1 MIVTVPLTSKGWE
14 DKHDLKNIINYC
26 AEHTAWFKHSAFIQG
41 HFEWIL
47 LDPCKSS
54 EHAIFIPFL
63 KSSKQAQR
71 GCFSLSLSS
80 IRGTSEIMY
89 VTVSYTYK
97 VIL

>member
-1 MIVTVPLTSKGWE
+1 MVVTVPLTSKGWE
-14 DKHDLKNIINYC
+14 DENDLKNIINYC
-26 AEHTAWFKHSAFIQG
+26 AEHTAWFKHSAR

-54 EHAIFIPFL
+54 GHAVFIPFL
-63 KSSKQAQR
+63 KSSIQAQR
-71 GCFSLSLSS
+71 GCFSLSLSSS

-89 VTVSYTYK
+89 VTVCYTYK